1 MLFSINREELDKL
14 LSELEFFQEVTKTGQ
29 SYRQE
34 ASKVN
39 VRLETL
45 QERREQLSENLAK
58 TLMEKET
65 FKDNVDELLYY
76 TEMAND
82 IRKQAE
88 TIEFAIEET
97 KNDLNELNEEYFH
110 RYKQAVSKDRGEIG
124 KTFNPAVPQALE
136 VVRYQLLEC
145 LADIYKYAAS
155 QLPEEE
161 RETLLNVALDEKV
174 LEKGYG
180 TLWTNNLIPAVSFAN
195 ENYVINHQNYSAA
208 KSGYVDVPKPA
219 LIDDKKEEVQTGAK

>member
-1 MLFSINREELDKL
+1 MLFSINREELDKF
-14 LSELEFFQEVTKTGQ
+14 LSEAEFFQEIPKVSQ
-29 SYRQE
+29 SYREE
-34 ASKVN
+34 ANKVN
-39 VRLETL
+39 DRLKAL
-45 QERREQLSENLAK
+45 QERKEQLSENLAK
-58 TLMEKET
+58 TLVEKEM
-65 FKDNVDELLYY
+65 FKNNVDELLYY

-88 TIEFAIEET
+88 TLDFAIDET

-124 KTFNPAVPQALE
+124 RAFNPSVPEALE

-145 LADIYKYAAS
+145 LADIYKHVAS

-161 RETLLNVALDEKV
+161 RETLNSVAFDDKV

-180 TLWTNNLIPAVSFAN
+180 TLWATNVIPVVSFSN
-195 ENYVINHQNYSAA
+195 EKYVINYQNYSAA

-219 LIDDKKEEVQTGAK
+219 LIEDKKKEVQTDAK

>member
-1 MLFSINREELDKL
+1 MLFSINREELDKF
-14 LSELEFFQEVTKTGQ
+14 LSEAEFFQEITKTGQ

-34 ASKVN
+34 ANKIN
-39 VRLETL
+39 GRLETL

-58 TLMEKET
+58 TLVEKEM

-76 TEMAND
+76 TGMAND

-88 TIEFAIEET
+88 TIEFAIAET
-97 KNDLNELNEEYFH
+97 EKDLEALNEEYFH

-124 KTFNPAVPQALE
+124 RTFNPAVPQALE

-145 LADIYKYAAS
+145 LVDIHKYVAS
-155 QLPEEE
+155 QLPKEEY
-161 RETLLNVALDEKV
+161 ETLNSVVFDEKIQ
-174 LEKGYG
+174 EKRYG
-180 TLWTNNLIPAVSFAN
+180 TLWANNLIPAVSFAN
-195 ENYVINHQNYSAA
+195 EDYVISKRNYSAA

-219 LIDDKKEEVQTGAK
+219 VISDKKKEVQTDAK